1 MTTTLRGIALLRDPR
16 LNKSTAF
23 TESEREALGLVGL
36 VPEGI
41 DNETLKSSE
50 YSFS

>member
-1 MTTTLRGIALLRDPR
+1 MTTILRGISLVRDSQ

-23 TESEREALGLVGL
+23 NEFEREALGFVGL

-41 DNETLKSSE
+41 DSE
-50 YSFS
+50 DTQIQECSFS